1 MTRDFRLLWLGQTTS
16 KLGSGVTSVALPLV
30 AVSVLDASTFQ
41 VALLA
46 ALVWLPW
53 LVIGLP
59 AGAWVD
65 RLPRRPLMI
74 TCDLLCLGLYL
85 AVPLAWWLG
94 VLTIGHLVATALLA
108 GTASVFF
115 HTAYQVYLP
124 TLLRPEQIPA
134 GNARLQTTESAANVL
149 GPGVAGLVAH
159 AAGAVLGLLVD
170 AATYLVSAICLSRIR
185 AVERLDHRGSGS
197 LRREIAEGLRFL
209 ARDPYLRV
217 FTLFGAA
224 SNLVLLGYQSV
235 LVVFL
240 VRTVGIGAGTVGA
253 MVAGMSLGGV
263 AGAAAAP
270 ALSRRLGSA
279 RAMLAANL
287 GTAPFGL
294 LLPLAAPGPRLV
306 LAVAGGAV
314 MVAGIAAGNVIK
326 GSFRQ
331 VYTPRHL
338 LGRVLVGM
346 QLLNFGAIPVGAL
359 LGGVLGSTLGPRAT
373 MWLMLTGVALV
384 GLILLAGPVRKTREL
399 PAAPAADQ
407 PVSALTAS

>member
-1 MTRDFRLLWLGQTTS
+1 MTRDFRLLWLAQTTS

-30 AVSVLDASTFQ
+30 AVSALDASTFQ

-46 ALVWLPW
+46 ALAWLPW
-53 LVIGLP
+53 LIIGLP

-65 RLPRRPLMI
+65 RMPRRPLMI

-94 VLTIGHLVATALLA
+94 ALTIGHLVATALLA

-124 TLLRPEQIPA
+124 ALLRPEQLPA

-149 GPGVAGLVAH
+149 GPGLAGLIAQAV
-159 AAGAVLGLLVD
+159 GAVFGLLAD
-170 AATYLVSAICLSRIR
+170 AATFLVSAICLSRIR
-185 AVERLDHRGSGS
+185 TVERLDRCRSVS

-217 FTLFGAA
+217 LTVFGAA

-240 VRTVGIGAGTVGA
+240 VRTVGISPGTVGA

-263 AGAAAAP
+263 AGAAGAP
-270 ALSRRLGSA
+270 LLSRRLGSA
-279 RAMLAANL
+279 RAMLAANI

-294 LLPLAAPGPRLV
+294 LLPLAAPGPLLG

-331 VYTPRHL
+331 AYTPRHL

-359 LGGVLGSTLGPRAT
+359 LGGTLGTTLGPRTT
-373 MWLMLTGVALV
+373 MWLMLTGVALA
-384 GLILLAGPVRKTREL
+384 GLILLAGPLRRDRDL
-399 PAAPAADQ
+399 PAAPAQARE
-407 PVSALTAS
+407 PAAMTAR